1 MEKLSWRRFI
11 CLMGHTFQ
19 IFHNRAIPEYLY
31 FTNNKIPCPKVENL
45 FVLNLKFLTV
55 AAKIPGPKVGNLF
68 VLNLKFLTVSARSA
82 FFPEWFCIY

>member
-1 MEKLSWRRFI
+1 
-11 CLMGHTFQ
+11 MGHTFQ

-31 FTNNKIPCPKVENL
+31 FTNNKIPCPKVGNL

-68 VLNLKFLTVSARSA
+68 
-82 FFPEWFCIY
+82 